1 MANYNVFKFISA
13 ITYFISS
20 VSIDSSWSTRIM
32 RRVRANHSEAF
43 EALLQILDTIQQLAL
58 SVSELRT
65 EHTHAFIEEESLS
78 DNVPEVSD
86 NTVM

>member
-1 MANYNVFKFISA
+1 VTKL
-13 ITYFISS
+13 
-20 VSIDSSWSTRIM
+20 

-43 EALLQILDTIQQLAL
+43 EALLKILDTRRKLAL

-65 EHTHAFIEEESLS
+65 EHTHAFIEEENLS
-78 DNVPEVSD
+78 DNEPEVSD